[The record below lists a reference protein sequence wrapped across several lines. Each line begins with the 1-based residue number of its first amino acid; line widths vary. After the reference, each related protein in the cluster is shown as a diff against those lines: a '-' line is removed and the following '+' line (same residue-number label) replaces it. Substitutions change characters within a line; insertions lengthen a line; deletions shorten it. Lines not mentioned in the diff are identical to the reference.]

1 MPFGPGNPLGGL
13 IKTSTWL
20 LTAAAIV
27 AIAALADITAC
38 SRTANGDIV
47 VKRPSAVSVTTTQDT
62 LRMPT
67 IRTHTDTVRAPVA
80 GTQTETLIV
89 KKPVIGTKKTE
100 VKVPSVK
107 QP

>member
-1 MPFGPGNPLGGL
+1 
-13 IKTSTWL
+13 
-20 LTAAAIV
+20 
-27 AIAALADITAC
+27 
-38 SRTANGDIV
+38 
-47 VKRPSAVSVTTTQDT
+47 
-62 LRMPT
+62 MPT